1 MPFLQIEYHE
11 LETFNGDSSSV
22 VVEEQSFSMEQLQPG
37 RNYSLAVK
45 AVSNGIE
52 SLERRIYQAT
62 REYSAEPAPHCLLE
76 YNDRAG
82 LYRGMTGC
90 IDGDD
95 VADLIN
101 RFSMPLKSSAV
112 SAQLATGGPHTN
124 TVQ

>member
-62 REYSAEPAPHCLLE
+62 RECS
-76 YNDRAG
+76 
-82 LYRGMTGC
+82 
-90 IDGDD
+90 
-95 VADLIN
+95 
-101 RFSMPLKSSAV
+101 
-112 SAQLATGGPHTN
+112 
-124 TVQ
+124 TVQSLQRRACTTLFARIQ

>member
-62 REYSAEPAPHCLLE
+62 RECS
-76 YNDRAG
+76 
-82 LYRGMTGC
+82 
-90 IDGDD
+90 
-95 VADLIN
+95 
-101 RFSMPLKSSAV
+101 
-112 SAQLATGGPHTN
+112 
-124 TVQ
+124 TVVQSVQRRTCTTLFARIQ